1 MLDNR
6 TKQVRDIA
14 HSLTKNIVRRM
25 GTDVI
30 KSKRDKKKK
39 AKLRRE
45 IQADVERYY
54 LKNYLGDKYG
64 KN

>member
-1 MLDNR
+1 MDSK
-6 TKQVRDIA
+6 TKHAREFA
-14 HSLTKNIVRRM
+14 HAATSNIVRKM
-25 GTDVI
+25 GTVVI
-30 KSKRDKKKK
+30 KSKRDKKKNT
-39 AKLRRE
+39 KLRRE